1 MKPRIAVVTLAVCTA
16 LAPLAGCG
24 SGTSAR
30 GSSPSPGEPSTAG
43 ASRTPAPGKGSE
55 DPDDING
62 DGHRDLVVPIIVG
75 GGEGATDERVGV
87 VYGSAKGLDPSTR
100 TVYGRDDLGLPAPGR
115 QLQSPKGSLSATD
128 LTTADL
134 DGDGFP
140 DFVTTVQGAMTSD
153 NNVTAPRTLPYIT
166 WGGPGGPTAKT
177 AATPVQ
183 LSQSATKLGVESVV
197 RGDFDGDGHHDL
209 AGFAYNQSSLVVMYG
224 PFSRSGTPART
235 DTSLPWSDGDLTADA
250 IDPSGTPRATS
261 LLMHAVSDGEQSGNT
276 LYTARKGAQLSAHGQ
291 DLRSG
296 NAHAFG
302 DFDGDGRRDVAV
314 GDDGSRNDEPGY
326 ETESTDVDGSL
337 AVYPGAGDSPVT
349 YRLPE
354 APKSARTQYGPG
366 GYVSADPDGDGR
378 DGILIATYEGATL
391 IDGTRRTTVL
401 REGPAAEDGTK
412 IPAKWRHARPAGA
425 ADFDGNGTDEL
436 VLNWGADAKFG
447 TYGERPTR
455 WWITAGTTP
464 ANKAT
469 FTTTDFAP
477 RSS

>member
-1 MKPRIAVVTLAVCTA
+1 MKPRIAVVALAVCTA

-62 DGHRDLVVPIIVG
+62 DGHRDLVVPIFVG

-115 QLQSPKGSLSATD
+115 QLQSPKDSLSAAD

-153 NNVTAPRTLPYIT
+153 NNITAPRTLPYIT

-183 LSQSATKLGVESVV
+183 LPQNASKLGIKSVV

-250 IDPSGTPRATS
+250 VAPSGTPRATS

-276 LYTARKGAQLSAHGQ
+276 LYTARKGSRLSTQGTE
-291 DLRSG
+291 LRSG

-326 ETESTDVDGSL
+326 ETEPADVDGSL
-337 AVYPGAGDSPVT
+337 AVYPGAGGGPVT

-366 GYVSADPDGDGR
+366 DYVSADPDGDGR
-378 DGILIATYEGATL
+378 DGILVATYEGATL

-412 IPAKWRHARPAGA
+412 VPAKWRHARPAGA
-425 ADFDGNGTDEL
+425 ADFDGDGTDEL
-436 VLNWGADAKFG
+436 VLNWGADTRFG

-455 WWITAGTTP
+455 WWITAGTTH